1 MCLAPFKYFLSTP
14 SFFII
19 ANNCLKCNIC
29 SDATTYNALV
39 KSYVFILYKNVAIS
53 LVIYI
58 LDPLDFSTNANPNP
72 SFSKSITFAPSETCV
87 IPFSSKSSIIFFI
100 SLEYAD
106 SPL

>member
-1 MCLAPFKYFLSTP
+1 MCFDPSKYFLSIP

-29 SDATTYNALV
+29 SEPTTYNALV
-39 KSYVFILYKNVAIS
+39 KSYVLILYKYVAIS

-58 LDPLDFSTNANPNP
+58 LDPFDFSTSANPNP
-72 SFSKSITFAPSETCV
+72 SSSKSITLAPSETFI
-87 IPFSSKSSIIFFI
+87 IPFSSKSFITFFI
-100 SLEYAD
+100 SFEYAD